1 MPSPPSGW
9 TIPTWLGLPSCW
21 ASPPLTSESIL
32 SAMMIFEAHTVDS
45 SLPKDLQKFSTM
57 DEEEKEEKEEEEEEE
72 KEEGG
77 RIREN

>member
-1 MPSPPSGW
+1 
-9 TIPTWLGLPSCW
+9 
-21 ASPPLTSESIL
+21 
-32 SAMMIFEAHTVDS
+32 MMIFEAHTVDS
-45 SLPKDLQKFSTM
+45 SLPKALQKFSTM